1 MKKVLTLALVAVAA
15 FAAEGYKVLNKIK
28 IGGTGGWDYTNVDS
42 AAGRLYASHGTEV
55 DVVDVNS
62 GKVVGKIEQLHGVHG
77 IALAPELGKGF
88 ISNGQ
93 SNSVTVFDLK
103 TLAKTGEPA
112 TGQNPDAICYEPKTQ
127 RVFTFNGRSSDSTAI
142 DAKTNEIVRTFKLGG
157 KPEFCAADGAGRLYN
172 NLEDTSEVIE
182 IDPAKL
188 TVLRRTS
195 LAPAEGPSG
204 LAIDAKNKKLFSVC
218 DNKMMAV
225 VDIPS
230 MKVIA
235 TPAIGS
241 GPDAAG
247 FDPGT
252 GLAFSSN
259 GEGTLTIVKPVN
271 GKYEAVD
278 TVTTERGARTMT
290 VDTRLHRV
298 YLLAAEYGEAPAPKE
313 GQKKGRAPILPDSFH
328 VLVVGK

>member
-1 MKKVLTLALVAVAA
+1 MKTLLTAGLLIATA

-28 IGGTGGWDYTNVDS
+28 IGGTGGWDYVALDNTNR
-42 AAGRLYASHGTEV
+42 RLYASHGTTVEV
-55 DVVDVNS
+55 IDPDA
-62 GKVVGKIEQLHGVHG
+62 GKVVGQIPQLHGVHG
-77 IALAPELGKGF
+77 IAIAPELNKGF

-103 TLAKTGEPA
+103 TLAKLGEPA
-112 TGQNPDAICYEPKTQ
+112 TGANPDAVCYEPKTQ
-127 RVFTFNGRSSDSTAI
+127 RVFTFNGGSNDATVI
-142 DAKTNEIVRTFKLGG
+142 DAKTNEIVATLPLNG
-157 KPEFCAADGAGRLYN
+157 KPEFCVVDGAGKLYN
-172 NLEDTSEVIE
+172 NLEDKSEVIE
-182 IDPAKL
+182 IDAAKPAV
-188 TVLRRTS
+188 TRRVS

-204 LAIDAKNKKLFSVC
+204 LAIDVKNKKLFSVG

-225 VDIPS
+225 TDIAT

-235 TPAIGS
+235 TPAIGT

-259 GEGTLTIVKPVN
+259 GDGTMTIVKLVN
-271 GKYEAVD
+271 GKYEAAD

-290 VDTRLHRV
+290 VDPKLHRV
-298 YLLAAEYGEAPAPKE
+298 YLLAAEYGPAPEAKE
-313 GQKKGRAPILPDSFH
+313 GKKGRPPVLPDSFH